1 MQKIKEYLE
10 TLSESVTITK
20 KEKLMTVAIAALSGM
35 VLGMLL
41 SPRKTTSICCGN
53 DNGNYYPS
61 DEDHFDD
68 EEFDAD
74 DEEELRFN

>member
-1 MQKIKEYLE
+1 MKAGKEKKKKKIKAYLE
-10 TLSESVTITK
+10 TLSESVTMTK
-20 KEKLMTVAIAALSGM
+20 KEKLMTVIIAALSGL

-61 DEDHFDD
+61 DEAW
-68 EEFDAD
+68 E
-74 DEEELRFN
+74 DEEEV